1 MLSQRTA
8 TATELAA
15 GKPSGPGG
23 HSTKP
28 LSAEAFPQLNL
39 HQCKPK
45 SGCENARARGASVCY
60 HHLHKGSLGPRP
72 STRSCS
78 AQTCAYTTAALTGFL
93 MQLSQIWWEQ
103 TGTALPALRTCH
115 RSGFGGHRRGRA
127 HHRGRGTACTG
138 WKKNCPQPFGPSYR
152 NAVQV
157 NNFCQLSVDI

>member
-60 HHLHKGSLGPRP
+60 HHLHEGSLGPRP
-72 STRSCS
+72 STRSCM
-78 AQTCAYTTAALTGFL
+78 AQTCAYTTAAPTGFL
-93 MQLSQIWWEQ
+93 MQLSQIWWER
-103 TGTALPALRTCH
+103 TGTAPPALRSCH
-115 RSGFGGHRRGRA
+115 RRTPEGQSSPPRPRNGLHGLE
-127 HHRGRGTACTG
+127 
-138 WKKNCPQPFGPSYR
+138 KKLPS
-152 NAVQV
+152 AQV
-157 NNFCQLSVDI
+157 TVTLFKSTTFASYL

>member
-45 SGCENARARGASVCY
+45 SGCENARARAASVCY
-60 HHLHKGSLGPRP
+60 HHLHEGSLGPRP
-72 STRSCS
+72 STRSCM
-78 AQTCAYTTAALTGFL
+78 AQTCAYTTAAPTGFL

-103 TGTALPALRTCH
+103 TGTAPPALRSCH
-115 RSGFGGHRRGRA
+115 WRTPEGQSSPPRPRNGLHGLEE
-127 HHRGRGTACTG
+127 
-138 WKKNCPQPFGPSYR
+138 KLPST
-152 NAVQV
+152 QV
-157 NNFCQLSVDI
+157 TVTLFKSTTFASYL

>member
-60 HHLHKGSLGPRP
+60 HHLHEGSLGPRP
-72 STRSCS
+72 STHSCM
-78 AQTCAYTTAALTGFL
+78 AQTCAYTTAAPTGFL
-93 MQLSQIWWEQ
+93 MQLFPNLVGADGNGPASTAKLPSEDTGGAELTTTAEEQ
-103 TGTALPALRTCH
+103 LAWAGRKIAL
-115 RSGFGGHRRGRA
+115 
-127 HHRGRGTACTG
+127 
-138 WKKNCPQPFGPSYR
+138 NPSYR